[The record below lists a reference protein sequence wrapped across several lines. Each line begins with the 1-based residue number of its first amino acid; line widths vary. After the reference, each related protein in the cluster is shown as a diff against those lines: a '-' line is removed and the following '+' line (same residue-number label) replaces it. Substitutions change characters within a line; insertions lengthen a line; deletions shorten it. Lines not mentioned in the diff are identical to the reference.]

1 MLLGTFDQHGR
12 RLNSPFVFVGTV
24 PKSYLTHDKGN
35 TQMTDNHNAQQAA
48 LDIQE
53 ELTELVNPDAPVEAQ
68 YDLDEDVQRHIL
80 GAMLDNTDFMRQG
93 TTLVKPT
100 YFHNIAHQNICQAAF
115 EHFQRFEHLPH
126 KFYLRERLTEL
137 ATTDARRVLFIG
149 ELDSVLEHYVPGVH
163 ETEYLLDKISVFARS
178 EAVRMAYANTAEQI
192 QRGRVNWEKAQAE
205 VQEAYRVG
213 DGLRSNIEPK
223 RFTDLLALYDEQF
236 SWVVENWLPKGTTKL
251 VAGRGKG
258 GKTTY
263 LFGNMM
269 DIVFED
275 RVMGERAT
283 PCPVIVL
290 DYDNPLYHPTKIMK
304 DCIGDRDVETWN
316 QHLDF
321 YSRYF
326 KDEAGSLPPYL
337 TLDFM
342 DKITARAEDQY
353 GSKGIVVVDTFA
365 SAFARMPNLPPNF
378 ENDNST
384 ISQILG
390 PVVEFSHTSQWTII
404 LVHHESKAGD
414 VRGATAF
421 VNTVDTID
429 VFDRPTA
436 SQEATVTTIGRMPP
450 VKPRRLLYE
459 NSRYRFVG
467 VAGDARTDRQRE
479 LLAMQK
485 VLTYVDRVP
494 ATERLSK
501 DTIYRNADTGLSR
514 DRCRQLVDTL
524 REKGILNRDYRK
536 VDDWQ
541 TRFDGLVVEYGDE
554 NQV

>member
-1 MLLGTFDQHGR
+1 M
-12 RLNSPFVFVGTV
+12 N
-24 PKSYLTHDKGN
+24 
-35 TQMTDNHNAQQAA
+35 DNDDGHQDAF
-48 LDIQE
+48 DIQE
-53 ELTELVNPDAPVEAQ
+53 ELAQLVNPDAPGDAQ
-68 YDLDEDVQRHIL
+68 FDLHEDMQRLVL
-80 GAMLDNTDFMRQG
+80 GAMLSNMDFMQHG
-93 TTLVKPT
+93 ATLVKPT
-100 YFHNIAHQNICQAAF
+100 YFRNIAHQNICHAAF
-115 EHFQRFEHLPH
+115 EHFQRYEQLPRRI
-126 KFYLRERLTEL
+126 YLRERLTEL
-137 ATTDARRVLFIG
+137 APTDAKRVFYVG
-149 ELDSVLEHYVPGVH
+149 ELEAVLEHYIPGVH
-163 ETEYLLDKISVFARS
+163 ETSYLLDEITEFARS
-178 EAVRMAYANTAEQI
+178 EAVRIAYSHTAERI
-192 QRGRVNWEKAQAE
+192 QRGRVDWEKAQAE
-205 VQEAYRVG
+205 VLAAYRIG
-213 DGLRSNIEPK
+213 DGLRRTVEPK
-223 RFTDLLALYDEQF
+223 RFADLLALYDEEF

-269 DIVFED
+269 DLVYGD
-275 RVMGERAT
+275 RVMGERGT

-290 DYDNPLYHPTKIMK
+290 DYDNPLYHPTRIMK
-304 DCIGDRDVETWN
+304 DCLGDRDVDTWN
-316 QHLDF
+316 RSLDF

-337 TLDFM
+337 TVDFLE
-342 DKITARAEDQY
+342 KIAARAEAEH

-365 SAFARMPNLPPNF
+365 SAFARKPDLPPNF

-390 PVVEFSHTSQWTII
+390 PVVEFSHTSQWTVI

-450 VKPRRLLYE
+450 VKPRKLLYE
-459 NSRYRFVG
+459 NGRYRFVG
-467 VAGDARTDRQRE
+467 VAGDVRADRQRE
-479 LLAMQK
+479 LLAAQK

-494 ATERLSK
+494 ANERLGK
-501 DTIYRNADTGLSR
+501 DTIYRDADTGLSR

-524 REKGILNRDYRK
+524 LGNGILTRDYRK
-536 VDDWQ
+536 ADDWQ
-541 TRFDGLVVEYGDE
+541 RRFDALVVEYGD
-554 NQV
+554 VHGP